1 MFRFIAIITILVPLF
16 AILFGIIENARY
28 INLPKPKYLGPIQDR
43 FPLKTNEFGRY
54 TKPVSIVDYSWVSS
68 SKLFNFIALKH
79 WTFNSISTS
88 RYFIATGIANLN
100 YVANALVYVID
111 RTNREKQF
119 YQYASRSFLAQAIK
133 EQAKSSIDGCT
144 HFNQSSLEYI
154 RLCYNTKEKV
164 YEVNGNVPMNDGVQI
179 SFDFK
184 ADYSNEKDQSLVLV
198 YPVEETRPAYTHK
211 MAGLSARGK
220 IKINNN
226 KEEELLDGL
235 SSMDWTLA
243 YSERRSHWKWVSLS
257 VVGINSSNNESVTIG
272 INLSDIVYNDNNG
285 ISMENAVWI
294 GGQVHTV
301 NRIVYELP
309 DKQYITSQS
318 WQIYSTGDINSNT
331 PKLRLTFQ
339 PWGSQEEHINMF
351 LVTGDF
357 VQAFGIYN
365 GTLEVFDHTYV
376 IENGFGVAENH
387 YAKW

>member
-1 MFRFIAIITILVPLF
+1 MLRFIAVVTILVPLF
-16 AILFGIIENARY
+16 AILFGLIENARY
-28 INLPKPKYLGPIQDR
+28 INLPKPKCLGPIQDR

-54 TKPVSIVDYSWVSS
+54 KKPFSIVDYSWVSS
-68 SKLFNFIALKH
+68 SKFFNFIALKH
-79 WTFNSISTS
+79 WDFKSISTS
-88 RYFIATGIANLN
+88 RYFITAAIANFN
-100 YVANALVYVID
+100 YLANAFVYVVD
-111 RTNREKQF
+111 RTNPDKQF

-144 HFNQSSLEYI
+144 HFNQSSVEYI
-154 RLCYNTKEKV
+154 RLCYNAKEKV
-164 YEVNGNVPMNDGVQI
+164 YEIDVNVPMNNGLQV

-184 ADYSNEKDQSLVLV
+184 IEYSNENDQSMVLV

-211 MAGLSARGK
+211 IAALPARGK
-220 IKINNN
+220 IKIDNN
-226 KEEELLDGL
+226 KEEEFLDGL

-243 YSERRSHWKWVSLS
+243 YAERLSRWKWVCFS
-257 VVGINSSNNESVTIG
+257 VVGTNSSNNEPIAIG
-272 INLSDIVYNDNNG
+272 INLSDIIYNDNNG

-301 NRIVYELP
+301 NRIAYELP
-309 DKQYITSQS
+309 EKQYLTSQS
-318 WQIYSTGDINSNT
+318 WQIYSTGDTNSKT
-331 PKLRLTFQ
+331 PKIRLSFQ

-351 LVTGDF
+351 LLAGDF

-365 GTLEVFDHTYV
+365 GTIELFDNTYV